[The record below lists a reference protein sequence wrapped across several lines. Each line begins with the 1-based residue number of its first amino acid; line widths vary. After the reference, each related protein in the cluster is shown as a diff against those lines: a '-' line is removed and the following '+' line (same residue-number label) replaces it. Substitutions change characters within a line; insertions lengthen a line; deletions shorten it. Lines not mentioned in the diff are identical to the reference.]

1 MAKKDLENLETLIQ
15 LKTSMN
21 PFLEE
26 LLISLERIKRMQ
38 KNNPQDE
45 RIRELIKE
53 CLLSVEVAQEK
64 LAETKKYL
72 EAVSE
77 SITECAKKN
86 T

>member
-26 LLISLERIKRMQ
+26 LLISLERIKRMRR
-38 KNNPQDE
+38 NNPQDE